1 MYIWGT
7 YTLPRKGRQDHLNSL
22 SLGHLFLDSV
32 HEEGLAGPSSH
43 RAFITGLVML
53 TIASDNIKYIAGEFV
68 KGVGFGFG
76 FADDSNCFVLFNLEV
91 VFGLK
96 FYMVI
101 SSSS

>member
-1 MYIWGT
+1 
-7 YTLPRKGRQDHLNSL
+7 
-22 SLGHLFLDSV
+22 
-32 HEEGLAGPSSH
+32 
-43 RAFITGLVML
+43 ML